1 MDKIKLFDS
10 ELKLMEIVWGNE
22 GKEARDLV
30 IIAEDRIGWN
40 KNTTYTILK
49 KLVAK
54 GMVLRSEPHF
64 VCTSLVTKEQVQYDE
79 ARTLVDKLYDGSV
92 KLLFSSF
99 LNNGE
104 LSKSEREQIR
114 SMIDSYDE
122 GGE

>member
-1 MDKIKLFDS
+1 MGKIKLFDS
-10 ELKLMEIVWGNE
+10 ELKLMELVWANE
-22 GKEARDLV
+22 GKEAREMV
-30 IIAEDRIGWN
+30 RIAEEIIGWN
-40 KNTTYTILK
+40 KNTTYTIMK

-54 GMVLRSEPHF
+54 GAVLRSEPHF
-64 VCTSLVTKEQVQYDE
+64 VCTSLITKEQVQIGE
-79 ARTLVDKLYDGSV
+79 AKTLVDKLYDGSV

-99 LNNGE
+99 LDNGE